1 MYELAERLG
10 QPLQTVL
17 DMTVEEYQHW
27 FTFLKVKA
35 ELQRKHSDGKGKG
48 RRPGNIRSRRA

>member
-1 MYELAERLG
+1 MFELAERLG

-27 FTFLKVKA
+27 FTFIKVKA
-35 ELQRKHSDGKGKG
+35 GLQRKQANGK
-48 RRPGNIRSRRA
+48 RTN